1 MKNNK
6 NEENLALLINVSDS
20 LSVQAK
26 MTFESC
32 TIDGI
37 QATYWGEDEDQ
48 IEEKINRIFDILFD
62 EMIKVE
68 ETKLITL

>member
-1 MKNNK
+1 MKKINK
-6 NEENLALLINVSDS
+6 SENSTLSINVFDS
-20 LSVQAK
+20 VIVQAK